1 MVFHFNNFWFKVDFG
16 FSSSCSEKTFK
27 MDFGFWIVELVS
39 AKNLQNGF
47 WISDFGFWIVELVS
61 AKNLQK
67 MDFGSSARGEHF
79 GQNGSVKWI
88 GSGGS

>member
-1 MVFHFNNFWFKVDFG
+1 MDFG
-16 FSSSCSEKTFK
+16 FWIVELVSAKNLQNGFWIS
-27 MDFGFWIVELVS
+27 DFGFWIVELVS